1 MSLYVLSPTCIEK
14 SIRKTQKGKRY
25 KELRSH
31 FIPYYNKVKNTSE
44 LSQSDSILK
53 QSRAKQFPMPDA
65 LFFTIFSYFIC
76 GANSK
81 NKAP

>member
-1 MSLYVLSPTCIEK
+1 MGHPTMQEND
-14 SIRKTQKGKRY
+14 T
-25 KELRSH
+25 
-31 FIPYYNKVKNTSE
+31 
-44 LSQSDSILK
+44 
-53 QSRAKQFPMPDA
+53 AKLTPTPMPDA